1 MLVLQITKKIM
12 GFCQTVLIF
21 WLLFASVT
29 GSLCP
34 HVAGQRRLTDVG
46 ALRLYIDPSD
56 EDIQSG
62 MKYRGLLVK

>member
-34 HVAGQRRLTDVG
+34 HVAGQRRLTNVG

-62 MKYRGLLVK
+62 MKYRGF